1 MSDKYDILP
10 ISVGET
16 PTSPIPK
23 NGVHKGPAP
32 YYDIL
37 PLEHPKLTRTKK
49 YFYKPQQIIL
59 NVENKITHKNKKIIF
74 TKKKSNKIK
83 PIDIDDGCNNLL
95 FFPS

>member
-10 ISVGET
+10 ISK
-16 PTSPIPK
+16 K
-23 NGVHKGPAP
+23 NFNKSMKNDPES
-32 YYDIL
+32 DIL